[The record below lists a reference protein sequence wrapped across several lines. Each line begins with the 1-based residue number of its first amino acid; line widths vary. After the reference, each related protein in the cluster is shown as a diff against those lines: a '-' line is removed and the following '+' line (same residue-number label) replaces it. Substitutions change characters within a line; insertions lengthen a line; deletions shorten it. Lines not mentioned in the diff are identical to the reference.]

1 MNHQQLSIHRNRLER
16 AARGTLLTVTALL
29 LALPAVVR
37 AEPGTDNRTPD
48 VPEQLQP
55 PGDTNK
61 VHFHVYAVGT
71 QNYVWNGSAWA
82 FTGPDAMLFDADE
95 NLVGIHY
102 RYSFNAA
109 GAPIPAWESQSGSL
123 VVGAAVTNAPS
134 PNANS
139 IPLLL
144 LRVVSTEGPGIF
156 EPTTYIQRVNTV
168 GGRAPGTPGSTTG
181 EEAHVLYTAEYYFYR
196 EQ

>member
-1 MNHQQLSIHRNRLER
+1 MNHRQLSTNRPRRDR
-16 AARGTLLTVTALL
+16 AARGTLLTGTAIL
-29 LALPAVVR
+29 LALAACLR
-37 AEPGTDNRTPD
+37 AEPGNDNRVPD

-61 VHFHVYAVGT
+61 VHFHVFAVGV
-71 QNYVWNGSAWA
+71 QNYVWNGTTWT
-82 FTGPDAMLFDADE
+82 FVGPDAVLFDSDGVT
-95 NLVGIHY
+95 VGIHY
-102 RYSFNAA
+102 TYGYTAA

-144 LRVVSTEGPGIF
+144 IRAVSTEGPGIF

-168 GGRAPGTPGSTTG
+168 GGRAPATPGTTTG
-181 EEAHVLYTAEYYFYR
+181 QRAPVAYTAEYYFYR